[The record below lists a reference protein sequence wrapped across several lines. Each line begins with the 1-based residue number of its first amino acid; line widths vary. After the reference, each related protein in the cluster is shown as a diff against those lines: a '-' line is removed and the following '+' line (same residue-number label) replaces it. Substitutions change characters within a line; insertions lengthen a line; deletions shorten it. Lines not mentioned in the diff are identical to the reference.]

1 MKLEYRQTKYKKL
14 NSKIPKGRGMVKWM
28 PFATMPE
35 QYEAIQELIEAHN
48 LKDVPILPNDM
59 LEKNERIA
67 KEMIGQTVIVRYWSA
82 GQEIMME
89 YTLAGIHEETEKIIF
104 HKNNK
109 ILPIHFYNVY
119 EIIRGGYI
127 DRII

>member
-1 MKLEYRQTKYKKL
+1 MNDYRLLPCEKL
-14 NSKIPKGRGMVKWM
+14 NSNIPKGRGMIKWM

-35 QYEAIQELIEAHN
+35 QYEAIQELIEAQN
-48 LKDVPILPNDM
+48 LKDVPILSNDM
-59 LEKNERIA
+59 LENNERIA

-89 YTLAGIHEETEKIIF
+89 CTLAGIDEETDKIIF

-109 ILPIHFYNVY
+109 ILPIHFYHVY
-119 EIIRGGYI
+119 EIMRGGYI
-127 DRII
+127 DQII